1 MRKTLRL
8 LRNINEDIAEAKKM
22 IRKLKRE
29 NYHGDIQ
36 YGDIQYDLKEAL
48 DHVGNAFAS
57 IEEAHEILSQ
67 IYTETY
73 DD

>member
-29 NYHGDIQ
+29 EADDIAEEM
-36 YGDIQYDLKEAL
+36 GEAL
-48 DHVGNAFAS
+48 VHVNNAAAC
-57 IEEAHEILSQ
+57 IQEAHNILNQ
-67 IYTETY
+67 IYTECY
-73 DD
+73 ED